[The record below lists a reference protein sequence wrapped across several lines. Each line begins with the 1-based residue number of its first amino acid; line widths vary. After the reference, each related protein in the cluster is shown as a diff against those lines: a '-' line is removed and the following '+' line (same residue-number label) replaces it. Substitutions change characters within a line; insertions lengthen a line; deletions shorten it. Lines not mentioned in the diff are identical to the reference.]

1 MVDARKPLQVLND
14 DWSSCV
20 ACDLGRR
27 RKTVG
32 GHFVAGEGVP
42 GGILFIGE
50 GPGRNEEEIGRPFV
64 GASGQLLRDALEK
77 LNFTHYYITNCV
89 TCRACETIID
99 PATGT
104 PRIRKGKYGRPDE
117 IMYRDVV
124 PKPLELEACQPRLQE
139 EIYIVDPVLI
149 VTLGATAAEAV
160 LGRSIAI
167 TKERGRTVHCKVP
180 GATARAMHTER
191 KQVWG
196 RKVRGEMLF
205 PVEQNEVRYLVLPT
219 LHPAYVLRKLG
230 DRGENSPI
238 RQFGDDLRLAV
249 KIYEKHMLEVMG
261 REPSA
266 YSHAD
271 LSNIGVDNGEDDNE
285 AGSGG

>member
-1 MVDARKPLQVLND
+1 MVDARKPLEVLHG

-27 RKTVG
+27 RQAVRG
-32 GHFVAGEGVP
+32 NFVAGEGVP

-64 GASGQLLRDALEK
+64 GSSGKLLRDALEK

-104 PRIRKGKYGRPDE
+104 PRIRKGKFGKPDE

-124 PKPLELEACQPRLQE
+124 PKPLELEACQPRLHE

-160 LGRSIAI
+160 LGRNVAI
-167 TKERGRTVHCKVP
+167 TKERGRTVHCSIP
-180 GATARAMHTER
+180 GATERVVHTER
-191 KQVWG
+191 RQVWG
-196 RKVRGEMLF
+196 RKVQGQMRF
-205 PVEQNEVRYLVLPT
+205 PTEQNEVRYLVLPT
-219 LHPAYVLRKLG
+219 LHPAYILRKLG
-230 DRGENSPI
+230 DRGPNSPI
-238 RQFGDDLRLAV
+238 SQFGADLRLAV

-261 REPSA
+261 QEPSA
-266 YSHAD
+266 FSHAD
-271 LSNIGVDNGEDDNE
+271 LSNIGVSDGEDEDGTG
-285 AGSGG
+285 A